1 MCQTGTNR
9 IFHFFICSMVVPS
22 SAMST
27 NTSKNVL
34 LACPHERCPRM
45 FTSSRSL
52 NAHLSG
58 CPFLP
63 CINPRLPRCSPR
75 KATQDGHL
83 PDRSQTTTYRFHLC
97 TVRKLM
103 WWEHLLLRRWLPCNI
118 VLCCQQP
125 CPKSIWTITDCPFPS
140 SWQHPNRKASCWHAL
155 MTDAPE
161 RFLAQDH

>member
-1 MCQTGTNR
+1 MMWCQTGTNR
-9 IFHFFICSMVVPS
+9 IFHFFICSMVGPF
-22 SAMST
+22 SAMSRT
-27 NTSKNVL
+27 NSSKNVL

-83 PDRSQTTTYRFHLC
+83 PDCSQTTTNRFPLC
-97 TVRKLM
+97 TEQEANVVGAPALEEMTAVQHRFVLPTTMPKI
-103 WWEHLLLRRWLPCNI
+103 HLNN
-118 VLCCQQP
+118 
-125 CPKSIWTITDCPFPS
+125 
-140 SWQHPNRKASCWHAL
+140 H
-155 MTDAPE
+155 
-161 RFLAQDH
+161 